1 MSSWDFTKNGER
13 ILRLPPRSTMPEV
26 GCEEARCHHAEDFQ
40 NQLHPPTWITMSL
53 CLSICGITM
62 DNLHSQQ
69 SLFIQD
75 WHYLTP
81 LTLQH
86 WESNSYN
93 ATILKWHWQ
102 GLWLGLPHYMTCLGA
117 CKALA
122 CLMPGRTQ
130 TIYILCY
137 RSIQRFLCSL
147 SCKKETQ
154 FFQRK

>member
-1 MSSWDFTKNGER
+1 MGDNGINYIPLHTIIPLQYINVLTEDSQTTE
-13 ILRLPPRSTMPEV
+13 PPVSFDP
-26 GCEEARCHHAEDFQ
+26 GYQFY
-40 NQLHPPTWITMSL
+40 PYWITMSL